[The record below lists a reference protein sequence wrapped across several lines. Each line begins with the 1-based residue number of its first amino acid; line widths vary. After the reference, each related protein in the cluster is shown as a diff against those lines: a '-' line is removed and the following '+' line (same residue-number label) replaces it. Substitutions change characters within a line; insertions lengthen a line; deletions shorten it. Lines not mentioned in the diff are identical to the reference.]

1 LLLDLSLP
9 DSNGIETIVEATRA
23 APEVPIVVLTSFN
36 DTELGIRALRAGA
49 RDFLSKK
56 DLSGELLVRT
66 LKLAA
71 ERAQLERKLR
81 ESERRYALAAAGSN
95 DGLWDWDLGTNQVF
109 YSARWKSLV
118 GCEEAE
124 VGKSPEEMLARVHP
138 DDQATLRAAIE
149 MLRGGRSRTFE
160 CEHRMRVKDGSWRW
174 MLCRAAAASDSQSKC
189 VRMAGSL
196 TDITGRKETEE
207 ELRRGAFYDSLTKLP
222 NRALFLD
229 RLQQCVLRSRRHP
242 EAGYAVL
249 FVDLDRFKW
258 INDSIGHHAGD
269 QLLIEVAHRLEG
281 CVRPC
286 DTVARLGGDEFT
298 IL

>member
-1 LLLDLSLP
+1 MRVAEDADAPRGSRDDRRPRQHAPRSEGAAPSSRLIVLYAEDNPGDVRLVECLIEGEGEHIIDLEFADRLQVALTVLKTSRVDILLLDLSLP

-160 CEHRMRVKDGSWRW
+160 
-174 MLCRAAAASDSQSKC
+174 
-189 VRMAGSL
+189 
-196 TDITGRKETEE
+196 
-207 ELRRGAFYDSLTKLP
+207 
-222 NRALFLD
+222 
-229 RLQQCVLRSRRHP
+229 
-242 EAGYAVL
+242 
-249 FVDLDRFKW
+249 
-258 INDSIGHHAGD
+258 
-269 QLLIEVAHRLEG
+269 
-281 CVRPC
+281 
-286 DTVARLGGDEFT
+286 
-298 IL
+298 